1 MPYAQFLPSQSE
13 VKRSGSQTDIVGE
26 IIDPGKD
33 TEEREHGSGWK
44 LSIARKT
51 VGIQKGW
58 SHV

>member
-33 TEEREHGSGWK
+33 TEERDHGSGWK

-51 VGIQKGW
+51 VGI
-58 SHV
+58 